1 MKSRSAVA
9 LFIASLSFVGLAGT
23 LFAKV
28 LSYEI
33 SSEGLASVQKVAAG
47 TSADLVLLDS
57 GMEKNFC
64 TGALCVVER
73 DGNLVAELII
83 AEADASN
90 AVALITQLN
99 TNQTI
104 LSGDSVKLKTI
115 TF

>member
-1 MKSRSAVA
+1 MVV
-9 LFIASLSFVGLAGT
+9 ASLMFIGLAGT

-33 SSEGLASVQKVAAG
+33 ASEGLASVQKVAAG

-73 DGNLVAELII
+73 NGDSVAELII
-83 AEADASN
+83 AESDAER

-104 LSGDSVKLKTI
+104 LTGDSVRLKTI

>member
-1 MKSRSAVA
+1 MKSRFSAVIVVA
-9 LFIASLSFVGLAGT
+9 GLMFVGLAGT

-33 SSEGLASVQKVAAG
+33 SSEGLASVQKVTAG
-47 TSADLVLLDS
+47 TNADLVLLDS

-64 TGALCVVER
+64 AGALCVVER
-73 DGNLVAELII
+73 SGDSVAELII
-83 AEADASN
+83 AEADAN
-90 AVALITQLN
+90 RAVALITHLN

-104 LSGDSVKLKTI
+104 LTGDSVKLKTI

>member
-1 MKSRSAVA
+1 M
-9 LFIASLSFVGLAGT
+9 LIGLAGT

-33 SSEGLASVQKVAAG
+33 ASEGFASVQKVVAG

-73 DGNLVAELII
+73 NGDSVAELII
-83 AEADASN
+83 AESDAER

-104 LSGDSVKLKTI
+104 LTGDSVRLKTI

>member
-1 MKSRSAVA
+1 MV
-9 LFIASLSFVGLAGT
+9 IASLMFIGLAGT

-33 SSEGLASVQKVAAG
+33 ASEGLASVQKVAAG
-47 TSADLVLLDS
+47 TNADLVLLDS

-73 DGNLVAELII
+73 NGDSVAELII
-83 AEADASN
+83 AESDAEH

-104 LSGDSVKLKTI
+104 LTGDSVRLKTI